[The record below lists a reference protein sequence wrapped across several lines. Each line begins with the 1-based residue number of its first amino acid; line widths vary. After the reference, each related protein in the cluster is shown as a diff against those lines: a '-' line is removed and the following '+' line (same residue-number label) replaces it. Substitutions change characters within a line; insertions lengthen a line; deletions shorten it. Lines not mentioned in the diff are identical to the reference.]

1 MHVFP
6 KYDLPPYAKRKI
18 WMVCDPLPHT
28 DFMILEQRCVCMGH
42 GYQDGEKKNCHK
54 FRKFEVDIGI
64 ERQAEMICWFKTN
77 P

>member
-1 MHVFP
+1 
-6 KYDLPPYAKRKI
+6 
-18 WMVCDPLPHT
+18 MVCDPLPHT

-64 ERQAEMICWFKTN
+64 ERQAEMIC
-77 P
+77 